1 MSHDG
6 TFTFGVETVPSGDS
20 FGGCDTRSH
29 DGTGALSRLQELHQV
44 EQVVAVRRGPSIIFG
59 AVGAA
64 QSTDIVRLFVDWPP
78 VIAAPRTDDL
88 VSAWLRG
95 SD

>member
-1 MSHDG
+1 MK
-6 TFTFGVETVPSGDS
+6 
-20 FGGCDTRSH
+20 
-29 DGTGALSRLQELHQV
+29 
-44 EQVVAVRRGPSIIFG
+44 QVVAVRRRPGLVRA

-78 VIAAPRTDDL
+78 VIAATRTDNL
-88 VSAWLRG
+88 VSAQLRA

>member
-1 MSHDG
+1 MI
-6 TFTFGVETVPSGDS
+6 
-20 FGGCDTRSH
+20 
-29 DGTGALSRLQELHQV
+29 A
-44 EQVVAVRRGPSIIFG
+44 

-64 QSTDIVRLFVDWPP
+64 QSTDIVRLFVDRSP
-78 VIAAPRTDDL
+78 VIAAPRTDNF